1 MLRRASS
8 NEETYNDGRESMME
22 SVRCT
27 TTSCKVLAPNCK
39 LWVVG
44 EYSIPKFLE
53 AEEDVPQR
61 CVVCEELDLAGAVK
75 EDIVICRPLARLYAS

>member
-8 NEETYNDGRESMME
+8 NEETYNDGRESMIE

-27 TTSCKVLAPNCK
+27 TTSWQVLAPNCK
-39 LWVVG
+39 VWVVG
-44 EYSIPKFLE
+44 EYSIPKFLK

-61 CVVCEELDLAGAVK
+61 AVVCEELDLAGAV
-75 EDIVICRPLARLYAS
+75 EENIVVYYILT